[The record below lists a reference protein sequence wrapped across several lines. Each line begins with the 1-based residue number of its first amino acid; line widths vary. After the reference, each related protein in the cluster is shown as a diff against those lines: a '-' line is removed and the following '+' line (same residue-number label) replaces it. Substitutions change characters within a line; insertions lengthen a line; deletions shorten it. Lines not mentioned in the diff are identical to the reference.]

1 MEKHDTISIG
11 MKQKKKY
18 VNLAIEMLDCPL
30 EGAVLDA
37 SLTSV
42 PLEVSEVEV
51 DGYDNGF
58 GPDPFEGISFD

>member
-1 MEKHDTISIG
+1 MKIKYEKLILTPYSFEMEG
-11 MKQKKKY
+11 
-18 VNLAIEMLDCPL
+18 P
-30 EGAVLDA
+30 VLDA